1 MCGRFAITLPPEAMA
16 QMFDA
21 VLGNDVPTGARFN
34 VCPTQAVAAV
44 TSGEGR
50 RQLRGLRWGFVP
62 QWYASPTDGPLL
74 INARAES
81 IAEKPAFRAAVRT
94 RRCLIPADGFY
105 EWSAGEAGARLP
117 WFISR
122 ADGAPMAL
130 AGIWQEWER
139 ADTRLTACAI
149 VTCAAGPDMAPIHH
163 REPVVIE
170 PADWPL
176 WLGEAGHGA
185 APLMRARPQGA
196 LRAWR
201 VGVAVNSNR
210 AEGSELVAPLEA
222 GSGRAVVE

>member
-1 MCGRFAITLPPEAMA
+1 MA

-21 VLGNDVPTGARFN
+21 VPGNDVPSGARHN
-34 VCPTQAVAAV
+34 VCPTQVVAAV

-50 RQLRGLRWGFVP
+50 RQVRGMRWGFVP
-62 QWYASPTDGPLL
+62 HWYASATDGPLL
-74 INARAES
+74 LNARAES

-117 WFISR
+117 WFVSR

-139 ADTRLTACAI
+139 ADTRLTSCAI

-163 REPVVIE
+163 REPVVVE

-185 APLMRARPQGA
+185 ALLMRARPAGV

-210 AEGSELVAPLEA
+210 AEGAGLVAPLEA
-222 GSGRAVVE
+222 GAGDAVAG

>member
-1 MCGRFAITLPPEAMA
+1 MLARMCGRFAITLPPEAMV

-21 VLGNDVPTGARFN
+21 VPGNDVPQGARYN
-34 VCPTQAVAAV
+34 ICPTQTVAAV
-44 TSGEGR
+44 TSGEGVR
-50 RQLRGLRWGFVP
+50 LLRGLRWGFVP
-62 QWYASPTDGPLL
+62 AWYKTLTDGPLL

-117 WFISR
+117 WFVTR

-130 AGIWQEWER
+130 AGIWQDWER
-139 ADTRLTACAI
+139 DGQHLATCAI
-149 VTCAAGPDMAPIHH
+149 VTCEAGPDMAPIHH
-163 REPVVIE
+163 REPVLVE
-170 PADWPL
+170 RDDWPL
-176 WLGEAGHGA
+176 WLGERGHGA
-185 APLMRARPQGA
+185 APLMRARPAGA

-210 AEGSELVAPLEA
+210 AEGASLLAPLPT
-222 GSGRAVVE
+222 G